1 MTRSIAII
9 GGGIS
14 GTLVVLNCLKQAKS
28 PLQISWFDKT
38 NAFCKGLAYSTSQ
51 NDHLL
56 NVRAANMSLFP
67 DEPGHFVNWLAK
79 HCPQYTA
86 VDFVP
91 RKVFG
96 EYALHTYQA
105 LKHTNPMVSVSE
117 YAEEVVS
124 IERTQQ
130 DFTVSA
136 ARPHHCGQ
144 VVLALGNFLPAHP
157 RSQSPEFINAP
168 HYFQN
173 AFDPRLTEAAAGQQQ
188 VVIIGSGLTMI
199 DTVISLE
206 NGGYRGHITAISP
219 HAYLPQA
226 HPENPLPAV
235 SSFIK
240 EHTPY
245 TLLDLYSL
253 VNSELKKA
261 RRLNLNPHSVVI
273 DAMRPHLQELWCRL
287 SLADKQQFLRHL
299 RHKWGVARH
308 RAPLQS
314 MALIERLLRENRLLV
329 VKGRISDIQ
338 LKGRGFELSFSDHKN
353 TGNTLY
359 ADILV
364 NCTGPESNPEKLDSP
379 LVRQLLKDGLIAV
392 DELKYGLHAEKDG
405 EITKN
410 IHTLGPPLKGLLW
423 ESTAVPEI
431 RVQAQN
437 LAAKIISD

>member
-14 GTLVVLNCLKQAKS
+14 GTLVVLNCLKQSKT

-38 NAFCKGLAYSTSQ
+38 DAFCKGFAYSTRQ

-56 NVRAANMSLFP
+56 NVRAANMSIFP

-79 HCPQYTA
+79 HYPQYTA
-86 VDFVP
+86 ADFVP

-96 EYALHTYQA
+96 EYTLHTYQA
-105 LKHTNPMVSVSE
+105 LKQTNPMVSVTE
-117 YAEEVVS
+117 YAEEVIS
-124 IERTQQ
+124 IEQTQHE
-130 DFTVSA
+130 FTVSA
-136 ARPHHCGQ
+136 AKPHRCGQ

-157 RSQSPEFINAP
+157 RSQSLEFINAP

-173 AFDPRLTEAAAGQQQ
+173 AFDTRLAEVAAGKEQ

-206 NGGYRGHITAISP
+206 NGGYRGHITAVSP

-226 HPENPLPAV
+226 HSQNSLPAV

-240 EHTPY
+240 EHMPY

-261 RRLNLNPHSVVI
+261 RRLNLNPHSVI
-273 DAMRPHLQELWCRL
+273 DVMRPHLQELWHRL

-308 RAPLQS
+308 RAPTQS
-314 MALIERLLRENRLLV
+314 MALIERLLRENRLRV
-329 VKGRISDIQ
+329 VKGRIDDIKP
-338 LKGRGFELSFSDHKN
+338 KGKGFELGFSGHNN

-364 NCTGPESNPEKLDSP
+364 NCTGPESNLEKLDSP
-379 LVRQLLKDGLIAV
+379 LIRQLLKDGIIAV
-392 DELKYGLHAEKDG
+392 DELKYGLHASKDG
-405 EITKN
+405 EIGKN